1 MKNLAKLSNLAKLV
15 VSGLVGLS
23 LFGAIAEAKD
33 FDQASARV
41 KLYSRNG
48 DCMMSDAN
56 EAQRVI
62 QENHAGK
69 RLFVASGFFGQN
81 NDIVTIFSNDPV
93 PTPNVKNVVYY
104 FNSNMACEM
113 FKINYDYIVSRLQR
127 AR

>member
-1 MKNLAKLSNLAKLV
+1 MKKISGLVKVV
-15 VSGLVGLS
+15 VSGILGLS
-23 LFGAIAEAKD
+23 LFGAVAEAKD
-33 FDQASARV
+33 FDQDSARV

-48 DCMMSDAN
+48 NCMMSDAN

-69 RLFVASGFFGQN
+69 RLFVAAGLFGQN
-81 NDIVTIFSNDPV
+81 NDTVTIFSNDPV
-93 PTPNVKNVVYY
+93 PMNPVREVVFY

-113 FKINYDYIVSRLQR
+113 FKLNYDYIVPRLQR